1 VEAPGPSV
9 TPPASP
15 EADLDSQEREE
26 ALTPG
31 EPATDDA
38 LVAREESA
46 AAAQAAQIG
55 GAVPPETDDPALEP
69 VYQAGGGEQD
79 GWEEA
84 EDELIENASHGEGRA
99 HPERDAFSPELE
111 SDRSSAVYGEADA
124 LPSSEL
130 ADDEGRPAQEQ

>member
-1 VEAPGPSV
+1 
-9 TPPASP
+9 
-15 EADLDSQEREE
+15 
-26 ALTPG
+26 
-31 EPATDDA
+31 
-38 LVAREESA
+38 VAQEESA
-46 AAAQAAQIG
+46 AAAQAARIG
-55 GAVPPETDDPALEP
+55 GVVPPETDDPAMEP

-84 EDELIENASHGEGRA
+84 EDELIENASHGEGHG

-130 ADDEGRPAQEQ
+130 VDDEGRPAQEQ